1 VWHDEDEAMTLPY
14 MNVLQIPLFQVLPD
28 RQVSLPSLLAL
39 LTQDKVD
46 SYPALRPHQA
56 PAWHMFLV
64 QLAALALH
72 RAGSTQLPESEEAW
86 AQLLRGL
93 TPEFPGDEPWCLVV
107 EDQNKPAFLQSPVPI
122 GVELKTQVPTPDA
135 LDLLITSKNHDL
147 KQGIAQQVEVQDWIY
162 ALVSLQ
168 TSEGY
173 GGAGNWGIVRMNGG
187 SSSRSM
193 LGLAPL
199 SHNGGKVNSP
209 RPGAWF
215 RRDVSVLLATRKEE
229 LDGYSHLGYK
239 TANGL
244 GLTWTVAWK
253 GDEQLAFQ
261 NLDIWFIEVCRR
273 IRFSME
279 GDRLVVQRG
288 TSKATRIAAIEQA
301 KGVVA
306 VGDPWAPIVVKD
318 NTSLTLSEGDFDY
331 KLLVKLLFSG
341 DYRLPVLARPSALE
355 TMGQSLALVA
365 QALSRGNS
373 KTFGFKSRTL
383 PLGGKIS
390 RALGP
395 KREELHKLALKQI
408 DEIKRF
414 DQALRNGLVL
424 VAANGKDGDSIS
436 RLSKSERDRLYTR
449 TKEARTRFDRVAN
462 AIFFEHLWRRFEA
475 QERSHEAMKAEEHS
489 FAQELFSQAQSIFEA
504 ALPSIPCVR
513 LYRPRAEARARM
525 RFFKCVKDEFPELF
539 PKPVIKETQDETA

>member
-1 VWHDEDEAMTLPY
+1 LPY
-14 MNVLQIPLFQVLPD
+14 MNVLQSPLFQALPD
-28 RQVSLPSLLAL
+28 RQVSLPGLLAL

-72 RAGSTQLPESEEAW
+72 RAGSVLLPESEEAW

-93 TPEFPGDEPWCLVV
+93 TPKFPDDEPWCLVV
-107 EDQNKPAFLQSPVPI
+107 EDQSKPAFLQPPVPA
-122 GVELKTQVPTPDA
+122 GMELKTPVLTPDA

-147 KQGIAQQVEVQDWIY
+147 KQGIAQQAEVQDWVY

-173 GGAGNWGIVRMNGG
+173 GGAGNNGIVRMNGG
-187 SSSRSM
+187 SSSRPM
-193 LGLAPL
+193 LGLAPMPP
-199 SHNGGKVNSP
+199 SGGKVNTP

-215 RRDVSVLLATRKEE
+215 RRDVSVLLATREE
-229 LDGYSHLGYK
+229 EQEVYSPLGYQPSR
-239 TANGL
+239 GL
-244 GLTWTVAWK
+244 GLTWTAAWK
-253 GDEQLAFQ
+253 EGEQLALQ
-261 NLDIWFIEVCRR
+261 DLDIWFIEVCRR
-273 IRFSME
+273 IRFSTE
-279 GDRLVVQRG
+279 DDCLVARRG
-288 TSKATRIAAIEQA
+288 TSKAARIAG
-301 KGVVA
+301 KHVNGA
-306 VGDPWAPIVVKD
+306 VGDPWAPIELKD
-318 NTSLTLSEGDFDY
+318 NKSLTLSEGDFDY

-355 TMGQSLALVA
+355 TMGQSLTLVA

-395 KREELHKLALKQI
+395 KRKELHELAQKQI
-408 DEIKRF
+408 GEIKLF
-414 DQALRNGLVL
+414 DQALRNGLVM
-424 VAANGKDGDSIS
+424 VAANGKDGDSVS
-436 RLSKSERDRLYTR
+436 KLSKSERDRLYEL
-449 TKEARTRFDRVAN
+449 TKEARTRFDRVADS
-462 AIFFEHLWRRFEA
+462 IFFEHLWRRFEA
-475 QERSHEAMKAEEHS
+475 QELGHEAVKAEEHS
-489 FAQELFSQAQSIFEA
+489 FAQELFSQAQSIFAA
-504 ALPSIPCVR
+504 ALPSIPCAR
-513 LYRPRAEARARM
+513 LYRPRAEARART
-525 RFFKCVKDEFPELF
+525 RFFQNVRREFPELF

>member
-1 VWHDEDEAMTLPY
+1 MTLPQL
-14 MNVLQIPLFQVLPD
+14 NVLKQPLFRVSPD
-28 RQVSLPSLLAL
+28 SEVSLPGLLAL

-72 RAGSTQLPESEEAW
+72 RAGSVLLPESEEAW
-86 AQLLRGL
+86 TQLLRGL
-93 TPEFPGDEPWCLVV
+93 TSKFPDDEPWCLVV
-107 EDQNKPAFLQSPVPI
+107 EDQSKPAFLQPPVP
-122 GVELKTQVPTPDA
+122 VEIDLKTPVLTPDA

-147 KQGIAQQVEVQDWIY
+147 KQGIAQQAEVQDWIY

-187 SSSRSM
+187 SSSRPM
-193 LGLAPL
+193 LGLAPMP
-199 SHNGGKVNSP
+199 SNNGKVNIP

-215 RRDVSVLLATRKEE
+215 RRDVSVLLATREE
-229 LDGYSHLGYK
+229 EQAVYSHLGYRPSH
-239 TANGL
+239 GL

-253 GDEQLAFQ
+253 DDEQFALQ
-261 NLDIWFIEVCRR
+261 ELDIWFIEVCRR

-318 NTSLTLSEGDFDY
+318 NKSLTLSEGDFDY

-341 DYRLPVLARPSALE
+341 DYRLPVLARPSTLE
-355 TMGQSLALVA
+355 TMGQSLTLVA

-383 PLGGKIS
+383 PLGGRIS
-390 RALGP
+390 RVLGP
-395 KREELHKLALKQI
+395 KRKELHKLAQKQI

-414 DQALRNGLVL
+414 DQSLRNGLVL

-436 RLSKSERDRLYTR
+436 KLSKSERDRLYTL
-449 TKEARTRFDRVAN
+449 TKEARTRFDRVADS
-462 AIFFEHLWRRFEA
+462 IFFEHLWRRFEA
-475 QERSHEAMKAEEHS
+475 QELSNEAMKAEEHS
-489 FAQELFSQAQSIFEA
+489 FAQVLFSQAQSIFTA

-525 RFFKCVKDEFPELF
+525 RFFQNVRREFPDLF
-539 PKPVIKETQDETA
+539 PKPVIEETQDETA

>member
-1 VWHDEDEAMTLPY
+1 MTLPQL
-14 MNVLQIPLFQVLPD
+14 NVLKQPLFQVSPE
-28 RQVSLPSLLAL
+28 RRVSLPGLLSLLV
-39 LTQDKVD
+39 QDKVD
-46 SYPALRPHQA
+46 GYPALRPHQA

-64 QLAALALH
+64 QLAALAFH
-72 RAGSTQLPESEEAW
+72 RAGSVLLPEGAEAW

-93 TPEFPGDEPWCLVV
+93 TPEFPNDEPWCLVV
-107 EDQNKPAFLQSPVPI
+107 EDQSKPAFLQPPVPA
-122 GVELKTQVPTPDA
+122 GMELKTSVLTPDA

-147 KQGIAQQVEVQDWIY
+147 KQGIAQQAEVQDWIF

-173 GGAGNWGIVRMNGG
+173 GGAGNNGIVRMNGG
-187 SSSRSM
+187 SSSRPM
-193 LGLAPL
+193 LGLAPTPP
-199 SHNGGKVNSP
+199 SGGKVNTP

-215 RRDVSVLLATRKEE
+215 RRDVSVLLATREE
-229 LDGYSHLGYK
+229 EQEVYSHLGYQPSC
-239 TANGL
+239 GL
-244 GLTWTVAWK
+244 GLTWTATWK
-253 GDEQLAFQ
+253 EGEQLAHQ
-261 NLDIWFIEVCRR
+261 DLDIWFIEVCRR
-273 IRFSME
+273 IRFSTE
-279 GDRLVVQRG
+279 DDCLVARRG
-288 TSKATRIAAIEQA
+288 TSKAARIAG
-301 KGVVA
+301 KHVNGA
-306 VGDPWAPIVVKD
+306 VGDPWAPIELKD
-318 NTSLTLSEGDFDY
+318 NKSLTLSEGDFDY
-331 KLLVKLLFSG
+331 NLLVKLLFSG

-355 TMGQSLALVA
+355 TMGQSLTLVA

-395 KREELHKLALKQI
+395 KRKELHELAQKQI

-424 VAANGKDGDSIS
+424 VASGGQTEKDKI
-436 RLSKSERDRLYTR
+436 RKEHYEL
-449 TKEARTRFDRVAN
+449 TKEARTRFDRVADT
-462 AIFFEHLWRRFEA
+462 IFFEHLWRRFEA
-475 QERSHEAMKAEEHS
+475 QELSNEAMKAEEHS
-489 FAQELFSQAQSIFEA
+489 FAQVLFSQTQSIFAA

-525 RFFKCVKDEFPELF
+525 RFFQNVRREFPELF

>member
-1 VWHDEDEAMTLPY
+1 MTLPY
-14 MNVLQIPLFQVLPD
+14 MNVLQSPLFQVLPD
-28 RQVSLPSLLAL
+28 RQVSLPGLLAL

-72 RAGSTQLPESEEAW
+72 RAGTTQLPDSEEAW
-86 AQLLRGL
+86 AQLLHGL
-93 TPEFPGDEPWCLVV
+93 TPKFSDDEPWCLVV
-107 EDQNKPAFLQSPVPI
+107 EDQSKPAFLQSPIPA

-147 KQGIAQQVEVQDWIY
+147 KQGIAQQAEVQDWIY

-173 GGAGNWGIVRMNGG
+173 GGAGNNGIVRMNGG
-187 SSSRSM
+187 FSSRP
-193 LGLAPL
+193 LFGLAPMPP
-199 SHNGGKVNSP
+199 SGGKINTP
-209 RPGAWF
+209 QPGAWF
-215 RRDVSVLLATRKEE
+215 RRDVSVLLATREEE
-229 LDGYSHLGYK
+229 LEAYSHLGYK

-244 GLTWTVAWK
+244 GLTWTVTWED
-253 GDEQLAFQ
+253 DEQLALQ
-261 NLDIWFIEVCRR
+261 DMDIWFIEVCRR

-279 GDRLVVQRG
+279 DDCLVARRG
-288 TSKATRIAAIEQA
+288 TSKAARIAG
-301 KGVVA
+301 KHVNGA
-306 VGDPWAPIVVKD
+306 VGDPWAPIELKD
-318 NTSLTLSEGDFDY
+318 NKSLTLSEGDFDY
-331 KLLVKLLFSG
+331 NLLVKLLFSG
-341 DYRLPVLARPSALE
+341 DYRLPVLARSSTLE

-395 KREELHKLALKQI
+395 KRNELHELALKQI
-408 DEIKRF
+408 DEIRRF

-424 VAANGKDGDSIS
+424 VASGGQTEKDNI
-436 RLSKSERDRLYTR
+436 RKKHYEL
-449 TKEARTRFDRVAN
+449 TKEAQTRFDRA
-462 AIFFEHLWRRFEA
+462 ADSIFFEHLWRRFEA
-475 QERSHEAMKAEEHS
+475 QELSHEAMKAEEKS
-489 FAQELFSQAQSIFEA
+489 FAEELFEQAQSIFAA

-513 LYRPRAEARARM
+513 LYRPRAEARART
-525 RFFKCVKDEFPELF
+525 RFFQNVRREFPELF
-539 PKPVIKETQDETA
+539 PKPVTEAGNQGDAR

>member
-1 VWHDEDEAMTLPY
+1 

-28 RQVSLPSLLAL
+28 CQVSLSGLLAL

-72 RAGSTQLPESEEAW
+72 WAGSTQLPDSEEAW

-93 TPEFPGDEPWCLVV
+93 TPKFPDDEPWCLVV
-107 EDQNKPAFLQSPVPI
+107 EDQSKPAFLQPPVPADM
-122 GVELKTQVPTPDA
+122 ELKRVPTPDA

-147 KQGIAQQVEVQDWIY
+147 KQVVAQQAEAQDWIY

-168 TSEGY
+168 TSEGF
-173 GGAGNWGIVRMNGG
+173 GGAGNYGIVRMNGG
-187 SSSRSM
+187 SSSRPM
-193 LGLAPL
+193 LGLAPMPP
-199 SHNGGKVNSP
+199 NGGKINTP
-209 RPGAWF
+209 RPGTWF
-215 RRDVSVLLATRKEE
+215 RRDVSVLLATREE
-229 LDGYSHLGYK
+229 EQEVYSHLGYQPSH
-239 TANGL
+239 GL
-244 GLTWTVAWK
+244 GLTWLVAWK
-253 GDEQLAFQ
+253 DDEQIALQ
-261 NLDIWFIEVCRR
+261 DLDIWFVEVCRR

-279 GDRLVVQRG
+279 DDRLVVQRG
-288 TSKATRIAAIEQA
+288 TSKAARIAGKHIN
-301 KGVVA
+301 GA
-306 VGDPWAPIVVKD
+306 VGDPWAPIELKD
-318 NTSLTLSEGDFDY
+318 NKSLTLSEGDFDY
-331 KLLVKLLFSG
+331 NLLVKLLFSG
-341 DYRLPVLARPSALE
+341 DYRLPVLARPSTLE

-373 KTFGFKSRTL
+373 KTFGFKCRTL

-395 KREELHKLALKQI
+395 KRKELHELAQKQI

-424 VAANGKDGDSIS
+424 VASGGQTEKDKI
-436 RLSKSERDRLYTR
+436 RKEHYEL
-449 TKEARTRFDRVAN
+449 TKEARTRFDRA
-462 AIFFEHLWRRFEA
+462 ADTMFFEHLWRRFEA
-475 QERSHEAMKAEEHS
+475 QELSHEALKAEEEA
-489 FAQELFSQAQSIFEA
+489 FARELFSQAQSIFAA

-513 LYRPRAEARARM
+513 LYRPRAEARART
-525 RFFKCVKDEFPELF
+525 RFFQSVRREFSELF
-539 PKPVIKETQDETA
+539 PKPVIEETQDETA